1 MKIKDLNL
9 SPKAYSCLKKAGYTT
24 LEKLKKANVN
34 DLFLIEGL
42 DKRSFDEVLKKLK
55 DYGINLKNLEIF

>member
-1 MKIKDLNL
+1 MRIKDLNL

-24 LEKLKKANVN
+24 LEKLKKASAN

-55 DYGINLKNLEIF
+55 NYGIKLQNLEIF

>member
-1 MKIKDLNL
+1 MILNIFY
-9 SPKAYSCLKKAGYTT
+9 KAKKAGYTT

-42 DKRSFDEVLKKLK
+42 DKRSFDEV
-55 DYGINLKNLEIF
+55 

>member
-1 MKIKDLNL
+1 MKIKDLNF

-42 DKRSFDEVLKKLK
+42 DKRSFDEILKKLK